1 MILISSEFKDKDT
14 LNETY
19 QADKDNKSPDLK
31 WQNFPDNTKSFAIL
45 MHDKDAP
52 TGGAGWWHWMVFD
65 IPASISLLPRDA
77 GNPSGYL
84 LPKGA
89 KQMVNDGGVRGYMG
103 CYPPKGDK
111 PHEYKFT
118 IYALDVE
125 HLPINPE
132 DSTSKAGFI
141 INSHALDKASLVGYY
156 SR

>member
-1 MILISSEFKDKDT
+1 MILISEEFKNGDT
-14 LNETY
+14 LSESY
-19 QADKDNKSPDLK
+19 QADKENKSPALQ
-31 WQNFPDNTKSFAIL
+31 WLNFPEETKSFAIL

-52 TGGAGWWHWMVFD
+52 TGGAGWWHWMAFD
-65 IPASISLLPRDA
+65 IPSNVTSLVRDA
-77 GNPSGYL
+77 GNLSGDL

-89 KQMVNDGGVRGYMG
+89 KQMKNDGGVWGYMG

-118 IYALDVE
+118 IYALDLE
-125 HLPINPE
+125 YLPINPE

-141 INSHALDKASLVGYY
+141 INSHVLDKASLIGYY